1 MENFWS
7 RVAGHAKEKAVR
19 VAEKGGIRPSWKNT
33 LCKDI
38 GSRFVGQ
45 LTEINQIFKNVTTK
59 IDFRQKM
66 LPDWLMSYSA
76 RL

>member
-7 RVAGHAKEKAVR
+7 PVTGHAKEKAVR
-19 VAEKGGIRPSWKNT
+19 VTEKGVIRPSWKNT

-45 LTEINQIFKNVTTK
+45 LTEINQIFKNVTTN
-59 IDFRQKM
+59 IDLRQKM
-66 LPDWLMSYSA
+66 LLDWLLSYWA
-76 RL
+76 LL